1 MKTQLYKYDGT
12 PLFEVIVD
20 DTSSQD
26 WSLMSD
32 NRLSVSFELEECVVL
47 TAGCYIDF
55 DNTRFYLLNEY
66 KPTMICSS
74 AWKYDLTLGDAA
86 SWLSI
91 TLALKTIDGENTP
104 LFKYTGPAAEHAAI
118 IVANLNR
125 RMGTGQWKVGSVIST
140 ENIAI
145 DYSGKYCSEVLQEIV
160 DAKDTEWWI
169 DGMTLNIGRAEFGE
183 SVTLGYMN
191 GVLGDIVCDTAG
203 DMRSYA
209 YLFPIGSTRNIDPT
223 KYGHDR
229 LQLPSGLVSVPINP
243 EQGIAE
249 LKEEAA
255 FAHIYPRYEG
265 TVSAVRYA
273 KATNADGTP
282 FLIYYIKDTS
292 IPFNPNEYEIAGLFK
307 HITFNSGELMGQEF
321 EVKYSA
327 DSNEFELITRWT
339 GDIQLPG
346 GVLVPAVGD
355 KYVVWNISMPDV
367 YYTLASHELLDAARA
382 YAADAVKDVSV
393 YKVKLDYIEIQER
406 GLKLRPGQ
414 RVRLMS
420 DEYFASGY
428 YDSRITR
435 ITRNIAYPDEL
446 SVDISAVRVVGTLS
460 RLQASIQKTENVVAQ
475 FSGQLPA
482 IIKSNDDTSADDSSV
497 YTSAKS
503 EKEFLNKRK
512 GGKVSAPVTFDEVAE
527 FLNGLVAHKYIKI
540 GNGYL
545 RYNDELGVWEM
556 VGDLLVTGAV
566 TMFGSLSGFK
576 PSTIMD
582 AVQVDNETIIKVK
595 DAQGNWV
602 LRALGGGG
610 SGGTGGGLT
619 AAEVNVLI
627 EAALVPY
634 ALKTAI
640 PTNNNQLTNGAGYI
654 TTSALLGYATEQ
666 WISNQGFAKQSS
678 LDGVDNRLKSVETFF
693 ATSDTDSLVNKW
705 SEIVTF
711 LNATEGDTLDNIL
724 KTKANQSALDDAV
737 ASLTTE
743 IGKKWTQN
751 DAKIA
756 NWDSAFGWGNHA
768 NAGYAAKTYVNG
780 ELAKYVKLATA
791 QNISARHNFTD
802 GLQIGGITIRKSQDG
817 VVYIE
822 GNLAI
827 KGALTMF
834 GTDATIPSSI
844 WENIPFN
851 LEQMSWDGSQWNII
865 GDGGGSV
872 DTAAVNVLI
881 SEYLAKNSYAT
892 QSWVQ
897 NQGYLTT
904 HQSLAH
910 LLSKTDAANTY
921 QPIINSTNKLAYS
934 LISGTPDL
942 SVYFRSSDFTKANIK
957 STLGI
962 SDWALAATKPSY
974 TAAEVGAYIGSG
986 NVIPNGKDLA
996 NLQAGSYWVYENL
1009 GAASAAKLS
1018 YSSLVVLGNSYYSPQ
1033 MNISHNA
1040 QQAYIRGVYNIGSGN
1055 SVSDWHEL
1063 AFVDSNVASA
1073 TKLQTPRTIWGR
1085 SFDGTGNVV
1094 GALSSVSYLT
1104 FIDTES
1110 GIYQGN
1116 RFSGAMTKDGVLI
1129 SGDLISL
1136 FGGNVAIG
1144 GTTADAKLHVYGDA
1158 KVTSALTVATN
1169 VQIPVNG
1176 DRITFNSASG
1186 TYTKGVLAMNANN
1199 TYLEAPLSSDS
1210 KTASKP
1216 PIMIGWTDGTY
1227 PIYIN
1232 PNTNVSIGGT
1242 SASAK
1247 LHVHGDILATGAI
1260 TMFSQLS
1267 MKNVIDYE
1275 GLSLAQ
1281 LAHIRPARFT
1291 WKDGRDNRIHVGGIA
1306 DEVMQILPEVIYQ
1319 TSDDKLT
1326 MDYGSAAFYVGASLI
1341 KPVIDHEK
1349 RIAELER
1356 ENAELKRKVERLS
1369 A

>member
-20 DTSSQD
+20 DTSTQD

-32 NRLSVSFELEECVVL
+32 NKLSVSFELEECVVL

-55 DNTRFYLLNEY
+55 DSTRFYLLNEY

-74 AWKYDLTLGDAA
+74 VWKYDLTLGDAA

-104 LFKYTGPAAEHAAI
+104 LFKYTAPAAEHAAI

-125 RMGTGQWKVGSVIST
+125 RMGTDQWKVGSVIST

-145 DYSGKYCSEVLQEIV
+145 DYSGKYCSDVLQEIV
-160 DAKDTEWWI
+160 DAKNTEWWI

-183 SVTLGYMN
+183 RVTLGYMN
-191 GVLGDIVCDTAG
+191 GALGDIVCDTAG

-229 LQLPSGLVSVPINP
+229 LQLPSGLKSVPINP
-243 EQGIAE
+243 EQGVAE
-249 LKEEAA
+249 LVEEAA

-282 FLIYYIKDTS
+282 FLIYYIKDTA
-292 IPFNPNEYEIAGLFK
+292 IPFNPNEFEITGLVK
-307 HITFNSGELMGQEF
+307 HITFQSGELMGQEF
-321 EVKYSA
+321 EVNYSA

-367 YYTLASHELLDAARA
+367 YYTIASHELLDAARA
-382 YAADAVKDVSV
+382 YAADAIKDVSV
-393 YKVKLDYIEIQER
+393 YKVKLDYVDVQER

-414 RVRLMS
+414 RVRLLS
-420 DEYFASGY
+420 DMYFASGY

-435 ITRNIAYPDEL
+435 ITRNIAYPDAL

-512 GGKVSAPVTFDEVAE
+512 GGEVAAPVTFDEVAE

-610 SGGTGGGLT
+610 SGGTGGSLT

-627 EAALVPY
+627 
-634 ALKTAI
+634 
-640 PTNNNQLTNGAGYI
+640 
-654 TTSALLGYATEQ
+654 
-666 WISNQGFAKQSS
+666 
-678 LDGVDNRLKSVETFF
+678 
-693 ATSDTDSLVNKW
+693 
-705 SEIVTF
+705 
-711 LNATEGDTLDNIL
+711 
-724 KTKANQSALDDAV
+724 
-737 ASLTTE
+737 
-743 IGKKWTQN
+743 
-751 DAKIA
+751 
-756 NWDSAFGWGNHA
+756 
-768 NAGYAAKTYVNG
+768 
-780 ELAKYVKLATA
+780 
-791 QNISARHNFTD
+791 
-802 GLQIGGITIRKSQDG
+802 
-817 VVYIE
+817 
-822 GNLAI
+822 
-827 KGALTMF
+827 
-834 GTDATIPSSI
+834 
-844 WENIPFN
+844 
-851 LEQMSWDGSQWNII
+851 
-865 GDGGGSV
+865 
-872 DTAAVNVLI
+872 
-881 SEYLAKNSYAT
+881 SEYLTKNSYAT
-892 QSWVQ
+892 QGWVGD
-897 NQGYLTT
+897 NY
-904 HQSLAH
+904 
-910 LLSKTDAANTY
+910 LSKSGGAIRGTEETVLKINTSY
-921 QPIINSTNKLAYS
+921 AVGVAVN
-934 LISGTPDL
+934 
-942 SVYFRSSDFTKANIK
+942 FRVGDKSRAWVGYNTSD
-957 STLGI
+957 
-962 SDWALAATKPSY
+962 
-974 TAAEVGAYIGSG
+974 GAYLGDADWGYTIRIGTDGKPYYRSYELIHSNNIG
-986 NVIPNGKDLA
+986 QYAYIRDYGSIPNGEDLA
-996 NLQAGSYWVYENL
+996 NLQAGSYWVHENL
-1009 GAASAAKLS
+1009 GASSAVKLS

-1040 QQAYIRGVYNIGSGN
+1040 QQAYIRGVYNTGSGN
-1055 SVSDWHEL
+1055 SVSNWHEL
-1063 AFVDSNVASA
+1063 AFTDSNVASA
-1073 TKLQTPRTIWGR
+1073 TKLQTPRTIWGQ
-1085 SFDGTGNVV
+1085 SFDGTGN
-1094 GALSSVSYLT
+1094 
-1104 FIDTES
+1104 
-1110 GIYQGN
+1110 
-1116 RFSGAMTKDGVLI
+1116 I
-1129 SGDLISL
+1129 SGMLTNVDGIQGSTIDGCYIGDRNKGLGVTDGGSMIYNYSSAPIAFYINGSEYMRIIS
-1136 FGGNVAIG
+1136 GGNVAIG
-1144 GTTADAKLHVYGDA
+1144 STTADYKLYVHGVGGFKDGLWAQGIRLENTDEINSYGSMGGTGNGHLYLNFRSSGYVILAKGGGYVGIGSTVAEAKLHVHGDA
-1158 KVTSALTVATN
+1158 KINTSLTVATN
-1169 VQIPVNG
+1169 VQIPANG
-1176 DRITFNSASG
+1176 DRITFNSVSG

-1199 TYLEAPLSSDS
+1199 TYFEAPLSSDS

-1232 PNTNVSIGGT
+1232 SKANVAIGGT
-1242 SASAK
+1242 TADAK
-1247 LHVHGDILATGAI
+1247 LHIHGTNVVSDVNASGLLLVGESGGTHLAIDGNDIQAKSNANTLSTLYLNGWGGNVIINESNAGKVGIGTPNPTVKFHIHYSSGANGMTISRDGDECSIGYVSTANSAFVAGVWGNSFNIWNEDYGTIASFYDGGAKINGDLLTTGAI

-1267 MKNVIDYE
+1267 MKNVIDYD

-1281 LAHIRPARFT
+1281 LAQIRPARFT
-1291 WKDGRDNRIHVGGIA
+1291 WKDGRDNRTHVGGIA
-1306 DEVMQILPEVIYQ
+1306 DYIQPILPEVVYE
-1319 TSDDKLT
+1319 TVNKELT
-1326 MDYGSAAFYVGASLI
+1326 VDYGSAAFYIGASLI
-1341 KPVIDHEK
+1341 KPVIDHER
-1349 RIAELER
+1349 RIADLER
-1356 ENAELKRKVERLS
+1356 ENKQLKQQLGRLS
-1369 A
+1369 AA